1 MGISCFSCGDD
12 HHAVVRFTLKV
23 QKPQQGDC
31 EFGTVGCRTAEKVR
45 GTAVVIAAVP
55 QVEPGAA
62 DAVGGSDPGQNSK
75 TSRNVKILVP
85 VAFVEDECGDLKV
98 SASGPQPTPR
108 FGDSALHCAS
118 C

>member
-12 HHAVVRFTLKV
+12 HHAVVRFILKV

-31 EFGTVGCRTAEKVR
+31 EFGTVGCRAAEKVR
-45 GTAVVIAAVP
+45 GTAVVIATVP

-62 DAVGGSDPGQNSK
+62 DAVGGSDPGQDSE
-75 TSRNVKILVP
+75 TSRNVEILVP
-85 VAFVEDECGDLKV
+85 VTLVKDECGDLKV
-98 SASGPQPTPR
+98 SAGGPQPTPR
-108 FGDSALHCAS
+108 FGDSALHCA

>member
-1 MGISCFSCGDD
+1 VGISCFSCGDD
-12 HHAVVRFTLKV
+12 HYAVVRFILKV

-55 QVEPGAA
+55 QVEPSAA
-62 DAVGGSDPGQNSK
+62 DTVGGSDPGQDSK
-75 TSRNVKILVP
+75 TSRNVKILVS
-85 VAFVEDECGDLKV
+85 VAFVKDECGDVKV
-98 SASGPQPTPR
+98 SAGGPQPTPR
-108 FGDSALHCAS
+108 FGDSTLHCA